1 MKKYSMDEIN
11 KIRERMTS
19 GDMYQTTDWPEIPRA
34 FDQLLTE
41 NATLKKQLEVAVAG
55 LINIK
60 ELSYGVVVLEGS
72 KAIAG
77 KALAEIKRI
86 GGGE

>member
-41 NATLKKQLEVAVAG
+41 NERYRAALSGIVKRSEDTG
-55 LINIK
+55 HYDINSA
-60 ELSYGVVVLEGS
+60 EAS
-72 KAIAG
+72 KAL
-77 KALAEIKRI
+77 K
-86 GGGE
+86 GEE